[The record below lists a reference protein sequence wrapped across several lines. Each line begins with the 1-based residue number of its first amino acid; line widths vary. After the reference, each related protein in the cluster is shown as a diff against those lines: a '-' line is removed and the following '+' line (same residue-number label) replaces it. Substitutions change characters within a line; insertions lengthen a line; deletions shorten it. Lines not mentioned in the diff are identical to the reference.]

1 MKIMVIGL
9 AVVLAT
15 AASTDAQVARVQ
27 VGCPCPQPCA
37 KYSKHATS
45 CGYWTVRQESV
56 YVPGHWT
63 WWQHP
68 CGQWH
73 KKWVPGCWRTV
84 SRPVWV
90 PVPPPQ
96 VCRR

>member
-1 MKIMVIGL
+1 MNIMVIGL
-9 AVVLAT
+9 ALVMAM
-15 AASTDAQVARVQ
+15 AASTDAHGVRVQ
-27 VGCPCPQPCA
+27 VGSTCAHPDA
-37 KYSKHATS
+37 KYTRHVTS

-68 CGQWH
+68 CGQWL

-84 SRPVWV
+84 TRPIWV
-90 PVPPPQ
+90 PAPPQ